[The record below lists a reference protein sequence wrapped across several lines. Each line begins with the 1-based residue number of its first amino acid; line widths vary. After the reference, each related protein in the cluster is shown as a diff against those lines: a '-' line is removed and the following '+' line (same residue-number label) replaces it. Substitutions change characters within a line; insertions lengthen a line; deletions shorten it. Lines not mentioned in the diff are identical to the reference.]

1 MKDGAEPIAAQRV
14 DGLVV
19 GQLVDRDI
27 GGRPMVRFT
36 LDGATQTRFAR
47 ACIPLGP
54 DDTGRDVV
62 LAFEDGC
69 SDRPI
74 LLGCLVP
81 SEDPARIAATADG
94 ERLELTAER
103 EIVLRCGKASV
114 TLTRTGRIILRG
126 TDILSRSSG
135 PNRIRG
141 GSIQLN

>member
-1 MKDGAEPIAAQRV
+1 MKDGVDPIAVRLV
-14 DGLVV
+14 EGLVV
-19 GQLVDRDI
+19 GQLVDQEI
-27 GGRPMVRFT
+27 GGQPMVRFT
-36 LDGATQTRFAR
+36 IDGATETRFAR
-47 ACIPLGP
+47 PCVALVP

-62 LAFEDGC
+62 LGFEGGC

-74 LLGCLVP
+74 LLGCLRR
-81 SEDPARIAATADG
+81 PAPTAFEATADG
-94 ERLELTAER
+94 ERLEFTAER

-114 TLTRTGRIILRG
+114 TLTRSGRIILRG